1 MAWIVLVVSGV
12 LETVWAAALAQSRG
26 FTRLVPSVVFGVA
39 LVLSMAGLAYAL
51 RSIPVG
57 TGYAVWVGIGA
68 VGASVYGMVA
78 LGEPATA
85 ARLLCLV
92 AIVGGVVGLPFLHRQ
107 TLARAASTAEPLP
120 CSSGGPARGKWP
132 PVAAAPGGVAPRW
145 SLDGDAVP
153 GAGSPR
159 RAP

>member
-12 LETVWAAALAQSRG
+12 LETVWAAALAQTRG

-51 RSIPVG
+51 RTLPVG

-68 VGASVYGMVA
+68 VGTAAYGMVA
-78 LGEPATA
+78 LGEPATV

-92 AIVGGVVGLPFLHRQ
+92 AIVGGVVGLKFLH
-107 TLARAASTAEPLP
+107 
-120 CSSGGPARGKWP
+120 
-132 PVAAAPGGVAPRW
+132 
-145 SLDGDAVP
+145 
-153 GAGSPR
+153 
-159 RAP
+159 

>member
-68 VGASVYGMVA
+68 VGASAYGMVA

-92 AIVGGVVGLPFLHRQ
+92 AIVGGIVGLKFLH
-107 TLARAASTAEPLP
+107 
-120 CSSGGPARGKWP
+120 
-132 PVAAAPGGVAPRW
+132 
-145 SLDGDAVP
+145 
-153 GAGSPR
+153 
-159 RAP
+159 